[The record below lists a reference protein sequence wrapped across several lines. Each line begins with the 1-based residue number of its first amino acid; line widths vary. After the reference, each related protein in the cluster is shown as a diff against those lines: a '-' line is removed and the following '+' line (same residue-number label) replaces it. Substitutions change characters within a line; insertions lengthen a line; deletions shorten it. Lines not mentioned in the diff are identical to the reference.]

1 MRCMAL
7 NPILTNIESSF
18 HILVCWQF
26 GHYLVII
33 FMKLNEILCNVIKL
47 WFQKMAKIRD
57 LLHDMKCCEMLLS
70 EFKSRLPHQRNSIK
84 FAFHCKLYR
93 VIYFLYKG
101 QTGEPIRPINTTLI
115 LLTFFPL
122 PWCCL
127 RYLTD
132 TCECSK
138 ALIFLTWD
146 SSAK

>member
-1 MRCMAL
+1 MSNRNLNDILVLLKVNKIIKSRTEINQSCYIYYNVNAKGSTMRCMAL

-93 VIYFLYKG
+93 VIW
-101 QTGEPIRPINTTLI
+101 
-115 LLTFFPL
+115 FF
-122 PWCCL
+122 
-127 RYLTD
+127 
-132 TCECSK
+132 
-138 ALIFLTWD
+138 I
-146 SSAK
+146 